1 MSEREINN
9 LIQNGEA
16 AKAETAVSSKEA
28 QEYAEAKIAD
38 LKADNQARKKRL
50 IKLGAMLTLT
60 VLILIFTTISWFTM
74 NREVSSG
81 NMAITTATM
90 PFDIATSGSVVRN
103 KDEFEI
109 VRKNYT
115 EGYASGN
122 YHTSQNTDSLMLR
135 FTPAADDPAT
145 ETIDESKTPDI
156 GPNSTGELN
165 LYIIPKKDGP
175 IDAYINLDI
184 ISFKTVTVD
193 NEVEFIEINDELTTS
208 QYLTAEQIAD
218 CKEAA
223 EYLKGHIMF
232 FEGLSSSPASYS
244 YVTPVTN
251 NVIHFHQDNAVKD
264 TPYKVPIYWT
274 WPNTL
279 GQIALKTNVNDLLD
293 GIPVVQMTTD
303 TGPESNR
310 TDKYKVLS
318 YLKSKKDSVFKD
330 LDLVS
335 GLTAAQKAE
344 YDALETD
351 EQKAAY
357 LKANTDVDLWIDNAD
372 TVKYFDL
379 LSEGYN
385 TADFTIG
392 TNLNYF
398 LIEVTVKESGSNE

>member
-1 MSEREINN
+1 MSGKEINN
-9 LIQNGEA
+9 PLVSEEA
-16 AKAETAVSSKEA
+16 ASNKSSDNLINA
-28 QEYAEAKIAD
+28 AEAYADEQIMD
-38 LKADNQARKKRL
+38 LKEKQNNRKRTL
-50 IKLGAMLTLT
+50 MKLGAMGVIT
-60 VLILIFTTISWFTM
+60 VIILVFATIAWFTQ

-81 NMAITTATM
+81 SMAITTATM

-109 VRKNYT
+109 VRNNYT

-135 FTPAADDPAT
+135 FTPVADDPET

-251 NVIHFHQDNAVKD
+251 NIIHFHQDNAVKD

-279 GQIALKTNVNDLLD
+279 GQIALKTNVDLLD
-293 GIPVVQMTTD
+293 GIPVVQMTPDMGTE
-303 TGPESNR
+303 TNR

-330 LDLVS
+330 LDLIS
-335 GLTAAQKAE
+335 GLTAAQKAV

-357 LKANTDVDLWIDNAD
+357 LEANTDVDSWIENAD

>member
-1 MSEREINN
+1 MNEKNNMDLAISASEELLERRKM
-9 LIQNGEA
+9 Q
-16 AKAETAVSSKEA
+16 K
-28 QEYAEAKIAD
+28 AD
-38 LKADNQARKKRL
+38 L
-50 IKLGAMLTLT
+50 IKIGTMT
-60 VLILIFTTISWFTM
+60 VLGVIVFIFASIAWFAL

-81 NMAITTATM
+81 SMAIKTADM
-90 PFDIATSGSVVRN
+90 PFDIATSGTMVRN
-103 KDEFEI
+103 QDEFET
-109 VRKNYT
+109 VRSNYT
-115 EGYASGN
+115 EGYESGN
-122 YHTSQNTDSLMLR
+122 YFTSQNTDSLMLR
-135 FTPAADDPAT
+135 FTPTSDDPTT
-145 ETIDESKTPDI
+145 EDIDESITPDI

-218 CKEAA
+218 CKESA

-279 GQIALKTNVNDLLD
+279 GQIALKTNVNHLLD
-293 GIPVVQMTTD
+293 GIPVVQMTPDMGT
-303 TGPESNR
+303 ESNR

-357 LKANTDVDLWIDNAD
+357 LETNTDVDSWIENAD
-372 TVKYFDL
+372 TEKYFDL

-398 LIEVTVKESGSNE
+398 LIEVTVRENENNE